1 MKTPI
6 DEKMNTYKSQ
16 VEMDETRERLV
27 DTQVK
32 MSNARESE
40 RAQRRLTLD
49 ATRKLSEAHRYG
61 DVLMGV
67 CALGCEEG
75 GEREGAR
82 AFA

>member
-1 MKTPI
+1 MKKSI
-6 DEKMNTYKSQ
+6 NEQMNIYKAQ

-32 MSNARESE
+32 MSNTRESE

-67 CALGCEEG
+67 CAVGWGEG
-75 GEREGAR
+75 GGSEGAR